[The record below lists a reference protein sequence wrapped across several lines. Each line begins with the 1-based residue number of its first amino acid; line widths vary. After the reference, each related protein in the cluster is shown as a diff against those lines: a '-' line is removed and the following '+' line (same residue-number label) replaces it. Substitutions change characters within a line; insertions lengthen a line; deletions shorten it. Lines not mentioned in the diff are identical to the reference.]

1 MPVKVCQTLSVLFPT
16 HRGASRKYD
25 EKNESDQ
32 MRGIFMDEYQG

>member
-25 EKNESDQ
+25 EKKTNQ
-32 MRGIFMDEYQG
+32 TK